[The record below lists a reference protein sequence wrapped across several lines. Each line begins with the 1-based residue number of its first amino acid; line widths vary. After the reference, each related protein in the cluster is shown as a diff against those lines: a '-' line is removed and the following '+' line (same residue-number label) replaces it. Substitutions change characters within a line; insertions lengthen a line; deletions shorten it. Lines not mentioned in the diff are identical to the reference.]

1 VTSVEDFSNTA
12 LFLYKIPKDLYT
24 PVKLPSQN
32 SLVSPLETTLPSN
45 TAFTAFTALTPSSS
59 HLKRLTVFISFT
71 LHLTPHIKSSSKVTV
86 AFFPHRFL
94 LKRRI

>member
-45 TAFTAFTALTPSSS
+45 TAFTALTPSSS
-59 HLKRLTVFISFT
+59 HLKRLTVFITFT